1 MSRIKAVYFLL
12 ASSLFVIGFFVF
24 FNSHILK
31 TVATSHENLLL
42 GWLWSDNIGWIS
54 LTCKN
59 DNNCADTNYQV
70 KFEPFL
76 SGKFSGYAWSFEIG
90 WIRFDPP
97 GPYPLTSPNHQF
109 SAQLASVKATN
120 LKVQV
125 QGWIRACSVFEDD
138 DMCGGNG
145 DANPDDDGD
154 GINDSVLD
162 FHAGDWDGW
171 IKMSG
176 STNNCPNYHATTPE
190 IGPYEVCLTSDYK
203 ALDGWAW
210 GGDVIGWIEFN
221 PNPSSPWNNSV
232 FVPSSSTIF
241 KEVRPR

>member
-1 MSRIKAVYFLL
+1 MRRLKFLYL
-12 ASSLFVIGFFVF
+12 FLFSSFFVISYFVF
-24 FNSHILK
+24 FHSGILK
-31 TVATSHENLLL
+31 TIATSHENLLR
-42 GWLWSDNIGWIS
+42 GWVWSSNAGWIS
-54 LTCKN
+54 LSCAN
-59 DNNCADTNYQV
+59 DNCADSDYQA

-76 SGKFSGYAWSFEIG
+76 SGKFSGYAWSSNVG
-90 WIRFDPP
+90 WVRFDPP
-97 GPYPLTSPNHQF
+97 GPYPQAPNN
-109 SAQLASVKATN
+109 SAELASAKSAN
-120 LKVQV
+120 GKVQIK
-125 QGWIRACSVFEDD
+125 GWLRACAVFEDA

-154 GINDSVLD
+154 GINDSAID
-162 FHAGDWDGW
+162 FRAGDWDGW

-176 STNNCPNYHATTPE
+176 STNNCPNYHATPPE
-190 IGPYEVCLTSDYK
+190 TGSYEVCLTNDYK

-221 PNPSSPWNNSV
+221 PSGPASNSV